1 LRIPNIE
8 KTIIGD
14 DNEFTYFRTFL
25 YTFGLDPWVEYVKTI
40 AVNFIKLIPVLFTFA
55 FTRSIKLSL
64 MVFIFYFLW
73 TTAWTNFLFPM
84 FFIILFIFF
93 QRTCEGFLKYW
104 FFSLNDVEKGL
115 LKQLVFFCDKYNE
128 DDVIKKIGNIILKHD
143 ERYRKSWLKVVGAF
157 RDLRRK
163 KKTDLKIPDLD
174 IDYIGRNILMTISDT
189 EKSPK
194 EKSPKEIARQYG
206 NKILTEEEAD
216 FLQQLT
222 YLCSKYDE
230 HDVINQIGRIMYK
243 NERFEFQIQSWR
255 KILRFYFAKKDPGG
269 KKSVKEICPTIEI
282 LRNGNSIF
290 IGTINDDTKALA
302 YNQEV
307 KNNPSMMALEYSQP
321 RSNDD
326 LKLNDDET
334 NLLKDFMYLCSQYKN
349 SIIFER
355 CRKLITRHL
364 SEDTWNRIFNK
375 YMKIMKN
382 VTNDNLPDPPSQIF
396 AIKGYHIIIIL
407 PGTPEYVKFKQRT
420 GKNK

>member
-1 LRIPNIE
+1 M
-8 KTIIGD
+8 G
-14 DNEFTYFRTFL
+14 
-25 YTFGLDPWVEYVKTI
+25 
-40 AVNFIKLIPVLFTFA
+40 
-55 FTRSIKLSL
+55 
-64 MVFIFYFLW
+64 
-73 TTAWTNFLFPM
+73 
-84 FFIILFIFF
+84 
-93 QRTCEGFLKYW
+93 
-104 FFSLNDVEKGL
+104 
-115 LKQLVFFCDKYNE
+115 
-128 DDVIKKIGNIILKHD
+128 
-143 ERYRKSWLKVVGAF
+143 
-157 RDLRRK
+157 RK
-163 KKTDLKIPDLD
+163 KKSDLKIPDLD
-174 IDYIGRNILMTISDT
+174 IDYIGRDILMTISDT

-194 EKSPKEIARQYG
+194 ENARQYG

-326 LKLNDDET
+326 LKLNDNET
-334 NLLKDFMYLCSQYKN
+334 NLLKDLWLLCSQYKN
-349 SIIFER
+349 SIVIEKFR
-355 CRKLITRHL
+355 ILITRNL

-382 VTNDNLPDPPSQIF
+382 VTNENLPDPPSRIF
-396 AIKGYHIIIIL
+396 NMTGYHIRVIL
-407 PGTPEYVKFKQRT
+407 PGTPEYDKCKQDYIKKKQHRNE
-420 GKNK
+420 KN

>member
-1 LRIPNIE
+1 
-8 KTIIGD
+8 
-14 DNEFTYFRTFL
+14 
-25 YTFGLDPWVEYVKTI
+25 
-40 AVNFIKLIPVLFTFA
+40 
-55 FTRSIKLSL
+55 
-64 MVFIFYFLW
+64 
-73 TTAWTNFLFPM
+73 
-84 FFIILFIFF
+84 
-93 QRTCEGFLKYW
+93 
-104 FFSLNDVEKGL
+104 
-115 LKQLVFFCDKYNE
+115 
-128 DDVIKKIGNIILKHD
+128 
-143 ERYRKSWLKVVGAF
+143 
-157 RDLRRK
+157 
-163 KKTDLKIPDLD
+163 
-174 IDYIGRNILMTISDT
+174 
-189 EKSPK
+189 
-194 EKSPKEIARQYG
+194 
-206 NKILTEEEAD
+206 
-216 FLQQLT
+216 
-222 YLCSKYDE
+222 
-230 HDVINQIGRIMYK
+230 
-243 NERFEFQIQSWR
+243 
-255 KILRFYFAKKDPGG
+255 LRFYFAKKDPGG